1 MGKVAPKADVR
12 WTMNFREKYAA
23 WFREAKAQLEA
34 HHYPSAFKTYPFPAL
49 DHTHWAPGRTEPVR
63 PPRWVY
69 VRFPRGGQCS
79 GNRRMLQST
88 VEFSKIRSWL
98 LKP

>member
-12 WTMNFREKYAA
+12 WRMNFHEKYLV
-23 WFREAKAQLEA
+23 WLQEAKAQLEA
-34 HHYPSAFKTYPFPAL
+34 HHYPSAFKTYPFRRWITLIGP
-49 DHTHWAPGRTEPVR
+49 PGERNRSARRAGSMCV
-63 PPRWVY
+63 
-69 VRFPRGGQCS
+69 FPGGQCS